1 MTRVVTTRLS
11 SLRFNSIY
19 SAGLLARRLLPPPP
33 QQTNLCTAA
42 SNSGLQTVLERHS
55 IPPDA
60 VPADADAHAVLR
72 QLRFLETLG
81 VSDMAGTV
89 ARDPTV
95 LTQDT
100 EKLAGRHIEYMLS
113 LGIPKMGPMIEKVP
127 QLLSCDLTHDFHRKV
142 AILKA
147 LGIRK
152 IGPWLYK
159 NRGRVVTMDV
169 DTDMR
174 PPVEY
179 LQSVKSL
186 QVHKVLET
194 LPIGVFG
201 AGKKEMMEKR
211 VNYLSED
218 LGVGVNRVGK
228 MISRWPYVLTMS
240 QTETIEPK
248 VRAQRIRVAARTQ
261 LAICTHSSRSCD
273 DEAPLLCVKSVRIS

>member
-1 MTRVVTTRLS
+1 
-11 SLRFNSIY
+11 
-19 SAGLLARRLLPPPP
+19 
-33 QQTNLCTAA
+33 
-42 SNSGLQTVLERHS
+42 
-55 IPPDA
+55 
-60 VPADADAHAVLR
+60 
-72 QLRFLETLG
+72 
-81 VSDMAGTV
+81 
-89 ARDPTV
+89 
-95 LTQDT
+95 
-100 EKLAGRHIEYMLS
+100 
-113 LGIPKMGPMIEKVP
+113 MGPMIEKVP

-174 PPVEY
+174 PVEY

-211 VNYLSED
+211 VNYLSE
-218 LGVGVNRVGK
+218 
-228 MISRWPYVLTMS
+228 
-240 QTETIEPK
+240 
-248 VRAQRIRVAARTQ
+248 VRASASTALAR
-261 LAICTHSSRSCD
+261 
-273 DEAPLLCVKSVRIS
+273 